1 MTFEGLGK
9 LYRKTNVKVTVG
21 IKQTKGTFGSTFK
34 SRGRRFI
41 TYREKKKKKRSFLL
55 CVDLLWEWL
64 QPPATLRWLSMQ
76 VTPDLLG
83 KAGLWFPRGCLGRR
97 KVDNHYGWSLWLA
110 NSSPTFVLS

>member
-41 TYREKKKKKRSFLL
+41 TYREKKKKKE
-55 CVDLLWEWL
+55 V
-64 QPPATLRWLSMQ
+64 
-76 VTPDLLG
+76 
-83 KAGLWFPRGCLGRR
+83 
-97 KVDNHYGWSLWLA
+97 
-110 NSSPTFVLS
+110 SSYVWICFGNGFSPQLP